1 MLWLPSNPLP
11 PPPFPSSSSSP
22 SQVSVSALELVED
35 VAAAAQLLAHVGHLL
50 SESSVL
56 SLQEGGAHGDLVL
69 LKAPGVT

>member
-1 MLWLPSNPLP
+1 MSTLK
-11 PPPFPSSSSSP
+11 
-22 SQVSVSALELVED
+22 LVED